1 MKKIK
6 IYLNTKK
13 EGKRKIVNAELLEDR
28 TKTVLVRLPDGNV
41 IVRKKNRDVVK
52 EEG

>member
-6 IYLNTKK
+6 VYLNTKK
-13 EGKRKIVNAELLEDR
+13 DKRRIVKAELLETR
-28 TKTVLVRLPDGNV
+28 ATTVLVRLPDGTV

>member
-6 IYLNTKK
+6 IYLNIKK
-13 EGKRKIVNAELLEDR
+13 EDKRRIVNAELLEDR
-28 TKTVLVRLPDGNV
+28 NTTVLVGLPDGNV

-52 EEG
+52 EER